1 MLFIWRG
8 SLISTVMP
16 QLLIVLAIASFATLT
31 HGKIFHYQ
39 VELTAA
45 PFTLLGVSL
54 AIFLGFRNS
63 ASYDRYWEARK
74 LLGNLLNISRSLARQ
89 AMTLGGLDKSDPRAA
104 EFINLLAAFTHAMRH
119 QLRRSDPSEDL
130 ARLLPPKLY
139 LEVQDARFR
148 PVLILTALGQ
158 WVVEGMRQGNYG
170 EITAAAFDSNLNGL
184 SDVLGGCERL
194 SNTPLPYP
202 YSVMIHRTLY
212 FYCFLLPFGLVT
224 TVGDLT
230 PLISVLIAYTFI
242 VLEALADEIE
252 EPFGTAPND
261 LPLESIS
268 FTIERSLLEM
278 IGKPLREPIPNA
290 QEYVLL

>member
-1 MLFIWRG
+1 
-8 SLISTVMP
+8 
-16 QLLIVLAIASFATLT
+16 LT